1 MGVRV
6 YTYAMPITSTS
17 TFSLSTI
24 QRVVIDC
31 AALASGRSATDEL
44 GELLGWVRSVPQR
57 SAVHVTLRHATA
69 NATGRRL
76 KSIFQALGCTVT
88 MQTAF

>member
-1 MGVRV
+1 
-6 YTYAMPITSTS
+6 MPITSTS
-17 TFSLSTI
+17 SYSLSTI

-31 AALASGRSATDEL
+31 AALRSDRSLTEEL
-44 GELLGWVRSVPQR
+44 EQLLGWVRSVPQR

-69 NATGRRL
+69 SVTGRRL
-76 KSIFQALGCTVT
+76 KSVFQSLGCTVI